1 MVKKWQ
7 WKKYGIMVLTI
18 AVIVIVILCG
28 YNLYRSNSTAN
39 TSTQTGNQVFA
50 GNELNWAKSVI
61 GKNVY
66 IKQNEFWIG
75 NINMKVAIS
84 KDKNDING
92 KKITDCYTDKDQNLI
107 IRLSNQNEI
116 VIGKSRQKVDLNTK
130 KYLVRFFGKNKE
142 LLKEENVREGEN
154 AVSPNPKDK
163 KGYSFKKWDKQ
174 FDHVTSDLDV
184 YAIYQKNQ
192 LLQKFMLKIRKP
204 V

>member
-66 IKQNEFWIG
+66 IKQNELWID

-92 KKITDCYTDKDQNLI
+92 KKLQIA
-107 IRLSNQNEI
+107 IRM
-116 VIGKSRQKVDLNTK
+116 KTK
-130 KYLVRFFGKNKE
+130 
-142 LLKEENVREGEN
+142 
-154 AVSPNPKDK
+154 
-163 KGYSFKKWDKQ
+163 
-174 FDHVTSDLDV
+174 
-184 YAIYQKNQ
+184 I
-192 LLQKFMLKIRKP
+192 
-204 V
+204 